1 MNILLVYTLKSA
13 LVLTLLYLPYTLMLR
28 RERFFRLNRLTLLT
42 ILLLA
47 LVQPLCKVASPERLR
62 QVPVVADTQQLVYQM
77 ETAIV
82 EAPIHVMANPEE
94 ASTWG
99 WQEWL
104 ALVYAAG
111 VAAMLGLRIC
121 QLVQIRRAMR
131 RGCLWREREK
141 DGVTVYCHVGNGAP
155 FSWMRSIYISEADY
169 QTFGRS
175 PSFGGSGEGGFGRAI
190 LLHERAHIHLRHSLD
205 ILLLIVVEAV
215 QWWNPVVFLL
225 GRSLRNVHE
234 YEADDCVLRQGVS
247 LSDYQSLLVRK
258 ALADTAYA
266 FANNFNRSHILKRID
281 MMKRPPS
288 SPWLRAKA
296 LYIVPLLWVTLIV
309 SATPVIEPLLI
320 VDGEEVDRDR
330 VSQLPGDS
338 ISYVTV
344 LKGVSATALYGEK
357 GRGGAVQIETKKPAV
372 STSRPA
378 AETPEEET
386 PEDTPIKPDIVFVIA
401 EEMPRFPGGDAAYN
415 QYIAHHVRYPKAA
428 SENGVEGT
436 VKVQFIVE
444 PDGRITNVH
453 AIDSPS
459 GEADAVVN
467 AYGASGSHPSQAD
480 EDEGRRALREAA
492 EELYREMPPFE
503 PGRQNGIPV
512 RVQMTRAIN
521 FGLK

>member
-1 MNILLVYTLKSA
+1 MNMLLVYTLKSA

-47 LVQPLCKVASPERLR
+47 LVQPLCKVASPESLT

-77 ETAIV
+77 ETAIT
-82 EAPIHVMANPEE
+82 EAPIYVLGNPEE
-94 ASTWG
+94 ATAWG

-111 VAAMLGLRIC
+111 MAAMLCLRIC
-121 QLVQIRRAMR
+121 QLVQIRWAMR
-131 RGCLWREREK
+131 RGCLWRQRED
-141 DGVTVYCHVGNGAP
+141 DGVTVCCHVGNGAP

-169 QTFGRS
+169 EQN
-175 PSFGGSGEGGFGRAI
+175 GRAI

-205 ILLLIVVEAV
+205 ILLLTLVEAV
-215 QWWNPVVFLL
+215 QWWNPVIYML

-234 YEADDCVLRQGVS
+234 YEADDHVLRQGVS
-247 LSDYQSLLVRK
+247 LTDYQTLLVRK

-266 FANNFNRSHILKRID
+266 FANNFNRSHILKRIE

-296 LYIVPLLWVTLIV
+296 LYVVPLILFTLVV

-330 VSQLPGDS
+330 VNQLQGDS
-338 ISYVTV
+338 IAYVTV

-357 GRGGAVQIETKKPAV
+357 GRGGAVQIETKKRA
-372 STSRPA
+372 
-378 AETPEEET
+378 EET
-386 PEDTPIKPDIVFVIA
+386 PQGVFDIA
-401 EEMPRFPGGDAAYN
+401 EEMPRFPGGDAAFD
-415 QYIAHHVRYPKAA
+415 QYVAHHVRYPKAA
-428 SENGVEGT
+428 AENGVEGT

-459 GEADAVVN
+459 GEADAEVI
-467 AYGASGSHPSQAD
+467 AYGASDKHPSQD
-480 EDEGRRALREAA
+480 DDDEGRRALREAA

-512 RVQMTRAIN
+512 RVQMTRAVN
-521 FGLK
+521 FYLR

>member
-47 LVQPLCKVASPERLR
+47 LVQPLCKVASPESLT
-62 QVPVVADTQQLVYQM
+62 QMPVVADTQQLVYQM
-77 ETAIV
+77 ETAIT
-82 EAPIHVMANPEE
+82 EAPIYVLGNPEE
-94 ASTWG
+94 ATAWG
-99 WQEWL
+99 WQEWIV
-104 ALVYAAG
+104 LVYAAG
-111 VAAMLGLRIC
+111 MAAMLCLRIC
-121 QLVQIRRAMR
+121 QLVQIRWAMR
-131 RGCLWREREK
+131 RGCLWRERER
-141 DGVTVYCHVGNGAP
+141 DGVTVCCHVGNGAP

-169 QTFGRS
+169 EQN
-175 PSFGGSGEGGFGRAI
+175 GRAI

-205 ILLLIVVEAV
+205 ILLLTLVEAV
-215 QWWNPVVFLL
+215 QWWNPVIYML

-234 YEADDCVLRQGVS
+234 YEADDHVLRQGVS
-247 LSDYQSLLVRK
+247 LTDYQTLLVRK

-266 FANNFNRSHILKRID
+266 FANNFNRSHILKRIE

-296 LYIVPLLWVTLIV
+296 LYVVPLILFTLVV

-330 VSQLPGDS
+330 VNQLQGDS
-338 ISYVTV
+338 IAYVTV

-357 GRGGAVQIETKKPAV
+357 GRGGAVQIETKKRA
-372 STSRPA
+372 
-378 AETPEEET
+378 EET
-386 PEDTPIKPDIVFVIA
+386 PQGVFDIA
-401 EEMPRFPGGDAAYN
+401 EEMPRFPGGDAAFK
-415 QYIAHHVRYPKAA
+415 QYMAHHVRYPKAA
-428 SENGVEGT
+428 AENGVGGT

-444 PDGRITNVH
+444 PDGRITHVH

-459 GEADAVVN
+459 DEADAVVN
-467 AYGASGSHPSQAD
+467 AYRATDKHPTQD
-480 EDEGRRALREAA
+480 EIDEGRRALREAA
-492 EELYREMPPFE
+492 EELIRGMPPFE

-512 RVQMTRAIN
+512 RVQMTRAVN
-521 FGLK
+521 YSLQ

>member
-1 MNILLVYTLKSA
+1 MTALLIYTLKSA

-47 LVQPLCKVASPERLR
+47 LVQPLCKVTSPDGLT
-62 QVPVVADTQQLVYQM
+62 QMPVVADTQQLVYQM
-77 ETAIV
+77 ETAIT
-82 EAPIHVMANPEE
+82 EAPIYVLGNPEE
-94 ASTWG
+94 ATAWG

-111 VAAMLGLRIC
+111 MAAMLCLRIC
-121 QLVQIRRAMR
+121 QLVQIRWAMR
-131 RGCLWREREK
+131 RGCLWRQRED
-141 DGVTVYCHVGNGAP
+141 DGVTVCCHVGNGAP
-155 FSWMRSIYISEADY
+155 FSWMHSIYISEADY
-169 QTFGRS
+169 NQN
-175 PSFGGSGEGGFGRAI
+175 GRAI
-190 LLHERAHIHLRHSLD
+190 LLHERAHIHLHHSLD

-215 QWWNPVVFLL
+215 QWWNPVIYLL

-234 YEADDCVLRQGVS
+234 YEADDFVLRQGVS
-247 LSDYQSLLVRK
+247 LSDYQTLLVRK

-266 FANNFNRSHILKRID
+266 FANNFNRSHIAKRID

-296 LYIVPLLWVTLIV
+296 LYVVPLLLFTLII
-309 SATPVIEPLLI
+309 SATPMIEPLLI
-320 VDGEEVDRDR
+320 VDGKEVDRDR
-330 VSQLPGDS
+330 LSQLKADS
-338 ISYVTV
+338 IAYVTV

-357 GRGGAVQIETKKPAV
+357 GRGGAVEIETKQAHPQPLPA
-372 STSRPA
+372 
-378 AETPEEET
+378 EGGEET
-386 PEDTPIKPDIVFVIA
+386 LEDTPIKPDIVFVIA
-401 EEMPRFPGGDAAYN
+401 EEMPRFPGGSAAFD
-415 QYIAHHVRYPKAA
+415 QYMAHHVRYPKEAA
-428 SENGVEGT
+428 ENGVEGT

-467 AYGASGSHPSQAD
+467 AYGAEDRHPSQAED
-480 EDEGRRALREAA
+480 DEGRRALREAA

-512 RVQMTRAIN
+512 RVQMTRAVN
-521 FGLK
+521 FYLR

>member
-1 MNILLVYTLKSA
+1 MNMLLVYTLKSA

-47 LVQPLCKVASPERLR
+47 LVQPLCKVASPESLT

-77 ETAIV
+77 ETAIT
-82 EAPIHVMANPEE
+82 EAPIYVLGNPEE
-94 ASTWG
+94 ATAWG

-111 VAAMLGLRIC
+111 MAAMLCLRIC
-121 QLVQIRRAMR
+121 QLVQIRWAMR
-131 RGCLWREREK
+131 RGCLWRQRED
-141 DGVTVYCHVGNGAP
+141 DGVTVCCHVGNGAP

-169 QTFGRS
+169 EQN
-175 PSFGGSGEGGFGRAI
+175 GRAI

-205 ILLLIVVEAV
+205 ILLLTLVEAV
-215 QWWNPVVFLL
+215 QWWNPVIYML

-234 YEADDCVLRQGVS
+234 YEADDHVLRQGVS
-247 LSDYQSLLVRK
+247 LTDYQTLLVRK

-266 FANNFNRSHILKRID
+266 FANNFNRSHILKRIE

-288 SPWLRAKA
+288 SSWLRAKV
-296 LYIVPLLWVTLIV
+296 LYVVPLILFTLVV

-330 VSQLPGDS
+330 VNQLQGDS
-338 ISYVTV
+338 IAYVTV

-357 GRGGAVQIETKKPAV
+357 GRGGAVQIETKKRA
-372 STSRPA
+372 
-378 AETPEEET
+378 EET
-386 PEDTPIKPDIVFVIA
+386 PQGVFDIA
-401 EEMPRFPGGDAAYN
+401 EEMPRFPGGDAAFD
-415 QYIAHHVRYPKAA
+415 QYVAHHVRYPKAA
-428 SENGVEGT
+428 AENGVGGT

-453 AIDSPS
+453 AIDSPE
-459 GEADAVVN
+459 GEADVEVN
-467 AYGASGSHPSQAD
+467 AYGAADKHPSQD
-480 EDEGRRALREAA
+480 DDDEGRRALREAA

-512 RVQMTRAIN
+512 RVQMTRAVN
-521 FGLK
+521 YSLQ

>member
-1 MNILLVYTLKSA
+1 MNMLLVYTLKSA

-47 LVQPLCKVASPERLR
+47 LVQPLCKVASPESLT

-77 ETAIV
+77 ETAIT
-82 EAPIHVMANPEE
+82 EAPIYVLGNPEE
-94 ASTWG
+94 ATAWG

-111 VAAMLGLRIC
+111 MAAMLCLRIC
-121 QLVQIRRAMR
+121 QLVQIRWAMR
-131 RGCLWREREK
+131 RGCLWRQRED
-141 DGVTVYCHVGNGAP
+141 DGVTVCCHVGNGAP

-169 QTFGRS
+169 EQN
-175 PSFGGSGEGGFGRAI
+175 GRAI

-205 ILLLIVVEAV
+205 ILLLTLVEAV
-215 QWWNPVVFLL
+215 QWWNPVIYML

-234 YEADDCVLRQGVS
+234 YEADDHVLRQGVS
-247 LSDYQSLLVRK
+247 LTDYQTLLVRK

-266 FANNFNRSHILKRID
+266 FANNFNRSHILKRIE

-288 SPWLRAKA
+288 SSWLRAKA
-296 LYIVPLLWVTLIV
+296 LYVVPLILFTLVV

-330 VSQLPGDS
+330 VNQLQGDS
-338 ISYVTV
+338 IAYVTV

-357 GRGGAVQIETKKPAV
+357 GRGGAVQIETKKRV
-372 STSRPA
+372 
-378 AETPEEET
+378 EET
-386 PEDTPIKPDIVFVIA
+386 PKGVFDIA
-401 EEMPRFPGGDAAYN
+401 EEMPRFPGGDAAFK
-415 QYIAHHVRYPKAA
+415 QYMAHHVRYPKAA
-428 SENGVEGT
+428 AENGVGGT

-453 AIDSPS
+453 AIDSPE
-459 GEADAVVN
+459 GEADAEVN
-467 AYGASGSHPSQAD
+467 AYGAADKHPSQD
-480 EDEGRRALREAA
+480 DDDEGRRALREAA

-512 RVQMTRAIN
+512 RVQMTRAVKYS
-521 FGLK
+521 LQ

>member
-1 MNILLVYTLKSA
+1 MNMLLVYTLKSA

-47 LVQPLCKVASPERLR
+47 LVQPLCKVASPESLT
-62 QVPVVADTQQLVYQM
+62 QVPVVADTQEMVGQI
-77 ETAIV
+77 EAAIT
-82 EAPIHVMANPEE
+82 EAPIYVLGNPEE
-94 ASTWG
+94 ATAWG

-111 VAAMLGLRIC
+111 MAAMLCLRIC
-121 QLVQIRRAMR
+121 QLVQIRWAMR
-131 RGCLWREREK
+131 RGCLWRQRED
-141 DGVTVYCHVGNGAP
+141 DGVTVCCHVGNGAP

-169 QTFGRS
+169 EQN
-175 PSFGGSGEGGFGRAI
+175 GRAI

-205 ILLLIVVEAV
+205 ILLLTLVEAV
-215 QWWNPVVFLL
+215 QWWNPVIYML

-234 YEADDCVLRQGVS
+234 YEADDHVLRQGVS
-247 LSDYQSLLVRK
+247 LTDYQTLLVRK

-266 FANNFNRSHILKRID
+266 FANNFNRSHILKRIE

-288 SPWLRAKA
+288 SSWLRAKA
-296 LYIVPLLWVTLIV
+296 LYVVPLILFTLVV

-330 VSQLPGDS
+330 VNQLQGDS
-338 ISYVTV
+338 IAYVTV

-357 GRGGAVQIETKKPAV
+357 GRGGAVQIETKKRA
-372 STSRPA
+372 
-378 AETPEEET
+378 EET
-386 PEDTPIKPDIVFVIA
+386 PQGVFDIA
-401 EEMPRFPGGDAAYN
+401 EEMPRFPGGDAAFK
-415 QYIAHHVRYPKAA
+415 QYMAHHVRYPKAA
-428 SENGVEGT
+428 AENGVGGT

-453 AIDSPS
+453 AIDSPE
-459 GEADAVVN
+459 GEADAEVI
-467 AYGASGSHPSQAD
+467 AYGAADKHPSQD
-480 EDEGRRALREAA
+480 DDDEGRRALREAA

-512 RVQMTRAIN
+512 RVQMTRAVN
-521 FGLK
+521 YSLQ

>member
-1 MNILLVYTLKSA
+1 MNMLLVYTLKSA

-47 LVQPLCKVASPERLR
+47 LVQPLCKVASPESLT

-77 ETAIV
+77 ETAIT
-82 EAPIHVMANPEE
+82 EAPIYVLGNPEE
-94 ASTWG
+94 ATAWG

-111 VAAMLGLRIC
+111 MAAMLCLRIC
-121 QLVQIRRAMR
+121 QLVQIRWAMR
-131 RGCLWREREK
+131 RGCLWRQRED
-141 DGVTVYCHVGNGAP
+141 DGVTVCCHVGNGAP

-169 QTFGRS
+169 EQN
-175 PSFGGSGEGGFGRAI
+175 GRAI

-205 ILLLIVVEAV
+205 ILLLTLVEAV
-215 QWWNPVVFLL
+215 QWWNPVIYML

-234 YEADDCVLRQGVS
+234 YEADDHVLRQGVS
-247 LSDYQSLLVRK
+247 LTDYQTLLVRK

-266 FANNFNRSHILKRID
+266 FANNFNRSHILKRIE

-296 LYIVPLLWVTLIV
+296 LYVVPLILFTLVV

-330 VSQLPGDS
+330 VNQLQGDS
-338 ISYVTV
+338 IAYVTV

-357 GRGGAVQIETKKPAV
+357 GRGGAVQIETKKRA
-372 STSRPA
+372 
-378 AETPEEET
+378 EET
-386 PEDTPIKPDIVFVIA
+386 PQGVFDIA
-401 EEMPRFPGGDAAYN
+401 EEMPRFPGGDAAFD
-415 QYIAHHVRYPKAA
+415 QYVAHHVRYPKAA
-428 SENGVEGT
+428 TENGVGGT

-453 AIDSPS
+453 AIDSPE
-459 GEADAVVN
+459 GEADAEVN
-467 AYGASGSHPSQAD
+467 AYGAADKHPSQD
-480 EDEGRRALREAA
+480 DDDEGRRALREAA

-512 RVQMTRAIN
+512 RVQMTRAVKYS
-521 FGLK
+521 LK